1 MARKFD
7 PALNAE
13 IRRVVKN
20 FNQKRNR
27 AYRKGF
33 SYLPKRQYVSQIK
46 QNMGTEEDIKK
57 YLKTLERFN
66 AMGDSALDIVETRM
80 GGRISRY
87 SLMFLKENL
96 EDTKD
101 FFDRQIEEAK
111 NLFYEDQYSIA
122 RRDYLFNLQQKRAY
136 LNKDIMDLN
145 QSGIRTFEKYTR
157 QALNNNRN
165 MLASYKGFLS
175 AVDIAMRQSGYDEQ
189 TISGFY
195 EKLGDLTPAQFVKM
209 YRSSDLIARVYEII
223 DSPVHGKSK
232 MNLNDEDAR
241 LLLDKLIKDF
251 DKMKKKAINKMDEDD
266 TVYKVD
272 EPTPLDVT
280 KTKEGKLKKSMMT
293 SKQYND
299 LKAIGWED
307 LVDENE

>member
-1 MARKFD
+1 MASRFD
-7 PALNAE
+7 PDFNAE

-33 SYLPKRQYVSQIK
+33 SYLPNRQYVSYIK
-46 QNMGTEEDIKK
+46 QNLGTKSEIEK
-57 YLKTLERFN
+57 YLNTLKKFN
-66 AMGDSALDIVETRM
+66 NMGDSALDIIETRM

-87 SLMFLKENL
+87 NLMFLKENL

-175 AVDIAMRQSGYDEQ
+175 AVDIAMRQAGYDEK
-189 TISGFY
+189 TISNFY
-195 EKLGDLTPAQFVKM
+195 SKLGDLTPAQFVKM
-209 YRSSDLIARVYEII
+209 YRSSDLIARVYELI
-223 DSPVHGKSK
+223 DSPTHGKAE
-232 MNLNDEDAR
+232 MNLKADDAR
-241 LLLDKLIKDF
+241 LLLDKLVKDF
-251 DKMKKKAINKMDEDD
+251 DVMKKEAIDKTDDKPIEVEDQ
-266 TVYKVD
+266 
-272 EPTPLDVT
+272 TPLDIT

-293 SKQYND
+293 PKQYED
-299 LKAIGWED
+299 LIALGWDD